1 MQIIEVKPDIYACL
15 TPKPASNAGFVAGE
29 RGVLVVDA
37 LFSPAAGRDLASA
50 VAEHTG
56 KPALLLVN
64 THHHSDHVFGNQAF
78 GAPIIAHCLLAGELS
93 RAAARDLS
101 PESRAA
107 WIAEHPEDR
116 WLVDELEIRYP
127 NVIFEDR
134 LLVDLP
140 PRHMIVRHLG
150 GHTLDSAIVD
160 LPEDEVLFAGDLVF
174 EGRTPYLLSAGFRA
188 TVTAL
193 RSLEQLGRRT
203 VVPGHGALCDI
214 AYIQHFREFLEA
226 LTGGVRR
233 LLETGWSKQAILDSG
248 ELPPWWT
255 SDRPELQ
262 RANVARLIDE
272 LTGQDTH

>member
-78 GAPIIAHCLLAGELS
+78 EAPIVAHCMLAGELS
-93 RAAARDLS
+93 RAATRDLS
-101 PESRAA
+101 PESRTA
-107 WIAEHPEDR
+107 WVAEHPEDG

-127 NVIFEDR
+127 NIIFEDHLR
-134 LLVDLP
+134 IDLP
-140 PRHMIVRHLG
+140 PRHMVVQHLG

-160 LPEDEVLFAGDLVF
+160 LPDDGVLFAGDLVF
-174 EGRTPYLLSAGFRA
+174 EGRTPYLLNAGFRA

-193 RSLEQLGRRT
+193 QSLEELGRRT

-214 AYIQHFREFLEA
+214 AYVRRFRDFLDTLMGEV
-226 LTGGVRR
+226 GR
-233 LLETGWSKQAILDSG
+233 LLEVGWSKQSILASDA
-248 ELPPWWT
+248 LPKWWT

-262 RANVARLIDE
+262 RANVAKLVDE
-272 LTGQDTH
+272 LAGQDAE